1 MLQISVKL
9 FNTLE
14 GSLMSFTV
22 TSPVTGGAQTGFT
35 TPTYTLA
42 TDAAPTS
49 AGKQYAVT
57 AIGGTQ
63 AGVDAASSPSKPFT
77 ATLSRPPVLKALG
90 VVDPVTGVLRSVPR
104 NTYKIGVRKG
114 VTVLAGQAPVVC
126 NMTISYDVPAGAD
139 IADAPNVRAA
149 ASLAHGIFAQISAS
163 IGDTLVS
170 GVI

>member
-1 MLQISVKL
+1 
-9 FNTLE
+9 
-14 GSLMSFTV
+14 MSFTL

-35 TPTYTLA
+35 SPTYTIA
-42 TDAAPTS
+42 ADTAPTS

-77 ATLSRPPVLKALG
+77 ITLSRPQVLKSLS

-104 NTYKIGVRKG
+104 NSYKIIARKG
-114 VTVLAGQAPVVC
+114 VTPLAGQSPVVL
-126 NMTISYDVPAGAD
+126 NATLTIDVPAGAD
-139 IADAPNVRAA
+139 LADAANIRAA
-149 ASLAHGIFAQISAS
+149 MSLIIGSLNSISAS
-163 IGDTLVS
+163 IGDTLIT